1 MTATLTRVY
10 TPRGAALDVFNHR
23 EPEVVISG
31 PAGTGKSRACLEKL
45 HAVCLATPGV
55 RALIVRKTMA
65 SLGSTGLVTF
75 RQHVIADSER
85 AGHVSYYGGS
95 GAEPVQF
102 KYGNG
107 SRVVVG
113 GMDKA
118 TKIMSSEYD
127 LIFVQE
133 ATELTEDDWE
143 ALTTRLRN
151 NQISFQQLLA
161 DCNPSTPTH
170 WLKQRADNGR
180 TVMLRADH
188 RDNPV
193 LFDDQGALTDLGR
206 DYMSKLDNLTGVRKE
221 RLRHGRWA
229 AAEGLIYDDFD
240 PAVHLVTKPWEPPA
254 DWTRYWAVDF
264 GFENPFVCQFWA
276 VDGDGRAYMYRE
288 VYRTHRTIDD
298 HARHLLALH
307 KTLNHQGHEP
317 LPQAIVS
324 DHDAG
329 ERSIFEREL
338 GMSTTLAKKDVV
350 SGIQAVQARL
360 RPAGDGRPRLFIHR
374 NARLERDQ
382 ALADAGKPTCTA
394 DEIPGYVWDRSPN
407 KPPKDQPV
415 KADDHGC
422 DAMRYLVAHLDL
434 QAQTRMRWI

>member
-10 TPRGAALDVFNHR
+10 TPRGSARDVFTHR

-45 HAVCLATPGV
+45 HAVCLATPDV

-75 RQHVIADSER
+75 RTHVIAESEQ
-85 AGHVSYYGGS
+85 AGHVTYYGGS
-95 GAEPVQF
+95 AAEPVQF
-102 KYGNG
+102 RYING

-170 WLKQRADNGR
+170 WLKQRADNG
-180 TVMLRADH
+180 TTLMLHADH

-193 LFDDQGALTDLGR
+193 LFDDQGQLTDVGT

-221 RLRHGRWA
+221 RLRYGRWV

-240 PAVHLVTKPWEPPA
+240 PNIHLVNKPWEPPA
-254 DWTRYWAVDF
+254 GWDRYWSVDF
-264 GFENPFVCQFWA
+264 GYNNPFVCQFWA
-276 VDGDGRAYMYRE
+276 IDGDGRAYLYRE
-288 VYRTHRTIDD
+288 VYRTHRTIDE
-298 HARHLLALH
+298 HARDLLVLYN
-307 KTLNHQGHEP
+307 KLNCRGREP
-317 LPQAIVS
+317 KPQAIIC

-329 ERSIFEREL
+329 ERAIFEREL
-338 GMSTTLAKKDVV
+338 GMATTLAKKDVV

-360 RPAGDGRPRLFIHR
+360 RPSGDGLPRLFLVR
-374 NARLERDQ
+374 NARLERDES
-382 ALADAGKPTCTA
+382 LAGQGKPTSTA
-394 DEIPGYVWDRSPN
+394 EEIPGYVWDTSRGVRE
-407 KPPKDQPV
+407 QPV

-434 QAQTRMRWI
+434 RREPRMRWV